1 MHRRK
6 LTYRFVRAAMRVGK
20 FEAFEIGLYAGA
32 YAMPVHG
39 VRARLAPH
47 QTTKWGAKLSGLLAH
62 ADDNDTVGRFEIL
75 FSPISWMRKNKSEWA
90 REAARLARAKEV
102 DEAVEIALEMEKN
115 LSGAGTTE
123 LGQIM
128 HLLHPTWFA
137 IVNKYSESFWTT
149 MKYEVGGVA
158 ALEEISAAY
167 RKTLMKFG
175 QDFNIIDE
183 LFSDR

>member
-20 FEAFEIGLYAGA
+20 FDAFEVGLYAGA

-39 VRARLAPH
+39 VRAKLAPH
-47 QTTKWGAKLSGLLAH
+47 QTTTWGAKLSTLLAR

-75 FSPISWMRKNKSEWA
+75 FSPIGWMRKNKTEWA
-90 REAARLARAKEV
+90 RETARLARAKEV
-102 DEAVEIALEMEKN
+102 ATAVEIALQMEKS
-115 LSGAGTTE
+115 LSGAGLTE

-137 IVNKYSESFWTT
+137 IVNQYSATFWEG
-149 MKYEVGGVA
+149 MGYKVGGVA
-158 ALEEISAAY
+158 ALEAISTDY
-167 RKTLMKFG
+167 RATLMKHG